1 LIFWAGHS
9 MRILAVFFVL
19 LSVVWPGSCQVNY
32 GSYSTPNK
40 DSLAADSARRAADTV
55 GRGEASKVKI
65 VKRRIDYGKFVMLG
79 IGTMAF
85 IAVMITSAQA
95 WNPSARAP

>member
-1 LIFWAGHS
+1 
-9 MRILAVFFVL
+9 MRILASFLVL
-19 LSVVWPGSCQVNY
+19 LSVAWPGSCQVNY
-32 GSYSTPNK
+32 GTYTTVNK

-55 GRGEASKVKI
+55 GRGEAGKVKI
-65 VKRRIDYGKFVMLG
+65 VKRRIDYSKFVMLG

-95 WNPSARAP
+95 WNPSGRVP